1 MRLAL
6 LLVLAVG
13 VISCVCLNS
22 LLVSVK
28 PLHKELAKYY
38 PVPLLLL
45 LFTIPE
51 VYLISLISFM
61 CTTAKG

>member
-1 MRLAL
+1 MMLAL
-6 LLVLAVG
+6 LFVLAVG
-13 VISCVCLNS
+13 VVSCVCLNS
-22 LLVSVK
+22 LLVSVR
-28 PLHKELAKYY
+28 PLHKELAKWY

-51 VYLISLISFM
+51 VYLIALISLM